1 MSSRRNPPPIPR
13 KEVPA
18 NIQRARDE
26 LKARQ
31 NQERARRM
39 VEIARQNRE
48 RRQVLTQEEAD
59 RVERLF
65 QSRNE
70 LDAMA
75 EIERRDRQRA
85 ELIAFQERQANSRQI
100 GANLREARRRGEI
113 TREVAEARGK
123 IKQALARPQ
132 VSQELVKESVA
143 GRKITQGSDL
153 SALANALF
161 GGAGLEQV
169 AREVRDK
176 EKLKHTSLRPLPEP
190 EPEPEPQPMGV
201 GAGGEFVPLPSGEYT
216 GRPRGGD
223 THGNIYGTQAGGG
236 FVLKPFER
244 RPESL
249 PQPEPEPETNPYL
262 SRKRE

>member
-13 KEVPA
+13 KDIPA

-26 LKARQ
+26 IKARERAIQ

-48 RRQVLTQEEAD
+48 RRQVLSQGEAD

-70 LDAMA
+70 LDAIAVA
-75 EIERRDRQRA
+75 EERDR
-85 ELIAFQERQANSRQI
+85 
-100 GANLREARRRGEI
+100 RRRE
-113 TREVAEARGK
+113 TALFQAR
-123 IKQALARPQ
+123 QTPDPQ
-132 VSQELVKESVA
+132 VVLQHQRRIAQRNLERFLQDERLKQGVLNEQLR
-143 GRKITQGSDL
+143 GRSLGRDATPF
-153 SALANALF
+153 ANALF
-161 GGAGLEQV
+161 GGLGLEQSAEDYRESMS
-169 AREVRDK
+169 ARRLRDSV
-176 EKLKHTSLRPLPEP
+176 KHTSLRPLPEP
-190 EPEPEPQPMGV
+190 EPEPEPEPMGV
-201 GAGGEFVPLPSGEYT
+201 GVGGELVPLPTGEDI

-236 FVLKPFER
+236 FKLQTPPRPFLE
-244 RPESL
+244 
-249 PQPEPEPETNPYL
+249 PQPEPEPNPYI